1 MAMAQVQRQTFE
13 ERLNKIQVGG
23 EAPTTETQPA
33 RREPVRKRERKAKS
47 KPRPKTR
54 QIKSSEDTSTGP
66 NAIMLPL
73 AIFLGALS
81 IAAGRL
87 TEFQLF
93 AADGLGRFTPPVPE
107 LAMYGQYL
115 IGGILA
121 LLFMWAFE
129 MDSLI
134 RRVALILG
142 FTAMVLYEP
151 LVIERFPD
159 VYATFF
165 SPGYVAGK
173 IG

>member
-1 MAMAQVQRQTFE
+1 MKEQVRLAYQIQKDLLPKSQPDVAGYDIAARSIPAQM
-13 ERLNKIQVGG
+13 VGG
-23 EAPTTETQPA
+23 DYFDFIDVENG
-33 RREPVRKRERKAKS
+33 S
-47 KPRPKTR
+47 
-54 QIKSSEDTSTGP
+54 
-66 NAIMLPL
+66 L

-115 IGGILA
+115 IGGTLA